1 MEGERT
7 GTSQSHCGTPSPL
20 GKAKGIYRMDNTE
33 IKSLLAVIQ
42 YGDFS
47 RLAKKRGWT
56 MEMLVELFKGK
67 IGIEDRSDKYH
78 EPLASYFERLLS
90 RRWLNPQTRRIDD
103 RSNVVIAYRPVIEFY
118 LKELHAAEVPIV
130 GVEQAVRRN
139 RHGGHRQGAGR
150 KKLYASEAER

>member
-1 MEGERT
+1 MNQPMATVRGEERQRKDGVT
-7 GTSQSHCGTPSPL
+7 
-20 GKAKGIYRMDNTE
+20 
-33 IKSLLAVIQ
+33 

-56 MEMLVELFKGK
+56 GEMLVELFKGK
-67 IGIEDRSDKYH
+67 TGIEDRSDRYH

-90 RRWLNPQTRRIDD
+90 RQWLNPETKRMED
-103 RSNVVIAYRPVIEFY
+103 RSNVVIARRSVIEFY
-118 LKELHAAEVPIV
+118 LKELRAAEVPII

-150 KKLYASEAER
+150 KKVYATEAKRKHEYRKQKNGVS